1 MQRIT
6 VLVAVLAMAAAAAAP
21 AQAAKVEGDRATFL
35 RDVMPILN
43 YTGCTAGACHGSA
56 KGKNGF
62 KLSLRGYDAEFDYR
76 ALLFEVSGRRFNR
89 AVPEES
95 LMLAKP
101 TMRVPHEGG
110 LRFDADSEY
119 YDTIVRW
126 ISQGAAY
133 GDPKADA
140 VVRLEVKPEE
150 MALSAP
156 GQKQSLK
163 VTAHYGDGSTRD
175 VSGMAVLESNST
187 STAKIEE
194 GGTVLGERVG
204 EAAIMV
210 RYEGKFTTVPLT
222 VLNPAPGFSWKQHTQ
237 NNFIDEHIDAKLKGL
252 KIQPSGLA
260 ADDVFVRRVYL
271 DLTGIPPTPEQ
282 ARSFLEDPN
291 SSRVK
296 RARLIDQL
304 VGSRKYVDHW
314 SLKWGDLLQ
323 SNRKHL
329 GEKGMWAFRQW
340 IRDAIASNQPY
351 DDFVRELL
359 TSVGS
364 TFQTPAANYFRVN
377 DDPKLAMETTTQ
389 LFLGVRMVCA
399 QCHDHPF
406 ERWTQNQYFQ
416 LSAFFAAVG
425 MKPGFDSDEQIVYL
439 KREDA
444 DFLHPK
450 TNKPVEPEYLLAS
463 AAMPEIGAFGDSREA
478 LAVWLTSE
486 KNPYFAKAIV
496 NRVWS
501 YFFGRGIIEPVDDIR
516 GSNPPINPALL
527 EALEEDFVASG
538 FDLQHLVRTIV
549 SSRTY
554 QAAMET
560 NEWNEGDEINFSHF
574 RPRRLPAESLLDA
587 MTIATGARP
596 DFPEVPEDFSAQQLP
611 DPHVDTG
618 GFLNM
623 FGRPERES
631 PCECERRNDLSLP
644 LAMSLVNGPTLADAV
659 AHPDGRIAKAILAGR
674 DDRGLIEE
682 LYLSSLGRFPT
693 PDEMDNAITYLGS
706 APGRAAK
713 AQDLLWALINSNS
726 FLFNR

>member
-1 MQRIT
+1 MKQTLFIP
-6 VLVAVLAMAAAAAAP
+6 LAMALAIGVAAP
-21 AQAAKVEGDRATFL
+21 SLAATADESRVTFL

-43 YTGCTAGACHGSA
+43 NKGCTAGACHGSA

-89 AVPEES
+89 AVPEAS
-95 LMLAKP
+95 LMLTKP
-101 TMRVPHEGG
+101 TMAVPHEGG
-110 LRFDADSEY
+110 LQLEKDSDAY
-119 YDTIVRW
+119 HTIVDW
-126 ISQGAAY
+126 IAQGALY
-133 GDPKADA
+133 GDPAADG
-140 VVRLEVKPEE
+140 VEE
-150 MALSAP
+150 LMVEPKEIFLSEP
-156 GQKQSLK
+156 GKSQSLK
-163 VTAHYGDGSTRD
+163 VTARYGDGSTRD
-175 VSGMAVLESNST
+175 VTDMAVLESNST
-187 STAKIEE
+187 STAEIAED
-194 GGTVLGERVG
+194 GAVLGERIG

-222 VLNPAPGFSWKQHTQ
+222 VLNPAPGFDWQELPQ
-237 NNFIDEHIDAKLKGL
+237 NNFIDEHIDAKLKRL
-252 KIQPSGLA
+252 KIQPSAA
-260 ADDVFVRRVYL
+260 ADDSVFLRRIYL
-271 DLTGIPPTPEQ
+271 DLTGIPPTPKQ
-282 ARSFLEDPN
+282 IRAFLDN
-291 SSRVK
+291 SDSSRVK
-296 RARLIDQL
+296 REQVIDSLI
-304 VGSRKYVDHW
+304 GSPEFVDYW

-351 DDFVRELL
+351 DEFVREIL

-364 TFQTPAANYFRVN
+364 TFQSPAANYYRVN

-439 KREDA
+439 KRDDK
-444 DFLHPK
+444 DFMHPK
-450 TNKPVEPEYLLAS
+450 TSKAVEPDYLLAS
-463 AAMPEIGAFGDSREA
+463 AGMPPVGSFSDTREA
-478 LAVWLTSE
+478 LAGWLTSP
-486 KNPYFAKAIV
+486 KNPYFAKAIA

-516 GSNPPINPALL
+516 GSNPPINPMLLDAL
-527 EALEEDFVASG
+527 EADLVQSG
-538 FDLQHLVRTIV
+538 FDLRHLIRTIV

-554 QAAMET
+554 QSSMET
-560 NEWNEGDEINFSHF
+560 NEWNAGDEINFSHF
-574 RPRRLPAESLLDA
+574 MPRRLKAESLLDA
-587 MTIATGARP
+587 MTIATGSRP
-596 DFPEVPEDFSAQQLP
+596 DFPEVPQDFSAQQLP

-631 PCECERRNDLSLP
+631 ACECERRNDLSLP
-644 LAMSLVNGPTLADAV
+644 LAMSLVNGPTLADAI
-659 AHPDGRIAKAILAGR
+659 AHPEGRVAKGILAGLS
-674 DDRGLIEE
+674 DRELVEE
-682 LYLSSLGRFPT
+682 LYLASLGRMPT
-693 PDEMDNAITYLGS
+693 PAEMDNARTYLNS
-706 APGRAAK
+706 SPGRAGK